1 MTLNF
6 WYTAEALPYTKS
18 VLMKTSLFE
27 TNALCEGLEI
37 KKEKK
42 KIKSG
47 APQPKKAH
55 CSFSLA
61 ASDLTSSPVQTSH
74 SINIQSVL
82 NFRETMRF
90 LSGKQNIPNK
100 IAWP

>member
-42 KIKSG
+42 K
-47 APQPKKAH
+47 
-55 CSFSLA
+55 
-61 ASDLTSSPVQTSH
+61 
-74 SINIQSVL
+74 
-82 NFRETMRF
+82 
-90 LSGKQNIPNK
+90 
-100 IAWP
+100 